1 MMSRILSAFVSTCPG
16 TNDTHG
22 PWMDGW
28 SMMGGWWFL
37 WPIIWIVVAIVIGI
51 LVYRDAEKRGMNGL
65 LWLILVLLPMV
76 GLLFLVIYL
85 VIRED
90 HSKYVRSDTRKSA
103 EKILD
108 ERYARGEITSE
119 EYEEMKKEIGK

>member
-1 MMSRILSAFVSTCPG
+1 MSRILSVAASTCLES
-16 TNDTHG
+16 TDHHAT
-22 PWMDGW
+22 WMDEW

-37 WPIIWIVVAIVIGI
+37 WPIIWIAVALVIGI

-85 VIRED
+85 VIREER
-90 HSKYVRSDTRKSA
+90 HKGTKPEPSKSA
-103 EKILD
+103 EKLLD
-108 ERYARGEITSE
+108 ERYARGEITTE
-119 EYEEMKKEIGK
+119 EYKKMKEEIRK